1 MKKLAPAAAALLLA
15 LLGTACGSPA
25 APAPSPESTPILY
38 SNLTD
43 PTSQEEVAAALQSH
57 GISQERTDTLLAW
70 ADDFNTRVTKPALP
84 EGFVPMEGTYVDYS
98 SLLFDYKEL
107 PDGSFFPEANCRLS
121 AFLLMQDLICTG
133 GTADET
139 DTYLMFDLDAID
151 SQDVYHLSPEARE
164 RFITLYNSIPVDN
177 DASQEEHVAAVTQ
190 AWKDRDIQV
199 EGSGISLV
207 EIYLHSPF
215 DSLRF
220 VGHVGILLET
230 DDGLLFVEKF
240 GPEEPFQATKFQ
252 DRGQLSAYLLARPD
266 LYGDKTELPPILL
279 ENGAPLTRSP

>member
-1 MKKLAPAAAALLLA
+1 
-15 LLGTACGSPA
+15 
-25 APAPSPESTPILY
+25 
-38 SNLTD
+38 
-43 PTSQEEVAAALQSH
+43 
-57 GISQERTDTLLAW
+57 
-70 ADDFNTRVTKPALP
+70 
-84 EGFVPMEGTYVDYS
+84 
-98 SLLFDYKEL
+98 
-107 PDGSFFPEANCRLS
+107 
-121 AFLLMQDLICTG
+121 
-133 GTADET
+133 
-139 DTYLMFDLDAID
+139 MFDLDAID
-151 SQDVYHLSPEARE
+151 SQDIYHLSPEARE

-207 EIYLHSPF
+207 EVYLHSPF

-252 DRGQLSAYLLARPD
+252 DRGQAQRLSSGPAGSLWRQNGTTAHPSGERRASDPLPLNRPTAPAGRTAAHEKSDREPFQRFPVTFFSAYL
-266 LYGDKTELPPILL
+266 
-279 ENGAPLTRSP
+279 RSSTHR